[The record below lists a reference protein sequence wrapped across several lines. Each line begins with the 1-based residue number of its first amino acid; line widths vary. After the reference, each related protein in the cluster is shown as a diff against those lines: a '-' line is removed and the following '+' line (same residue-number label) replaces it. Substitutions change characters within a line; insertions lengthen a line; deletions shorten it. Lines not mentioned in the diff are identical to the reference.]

1 MYCLI
6 GGILELLCCLSYGF
20 LLVSVPIPLADIG
33 QDLLL
38 YACQFHP
45 FQSTYRKEFR
55 S

>member
-1 MYCLI
+1 MYYLI
-6 GGILELLCCLSYGF
+6 GRAPELSCCLSYGL
-20 LLVSVPIPLADIG
+20 LLVSVPVSLVDVR

-45 FQSTYRKEFR
+45 FQSTYCKELQ